1 MTDVSTAL
9 PVLHPDGDGPLPVL
23 RTDAV
28 YAVRDAH
35 RTARAYAVSLAM
47 RCTAWAG
54 PATGCPSVLS
64 YVLESGATR
73 LVVSSALSGGSSH
86 ARRLTE
92 HVRRHGDALLDL
104 VIEVPDAYAA
114 YDYAVDRGASS
125 VTEPFELSDRY
136 GTAVLAV
143 LGTPGPARHLLAD
156 RTAYPGP
163 YLPGYRPAPPDCLV
177 AA

>member
-1 MTDVSTAL
+1 MTDVSTA
-9 PVLHPDGDGPLPVL
+9 PHVLHPDGPGPLAAL

-28 YAVRDAH
+28 YAVRDA
-35 RTARAYAVSLAM
+35 RLAARHYAVSLAM

-54 PATGCPSVLS
+54 PATGCPSMLS
-64 YVLESGATR
+64 YVLESGPTR
-73 LVVSSALSGGSSH
+73 LVVSSALTPGSSH
-86 ARRLTE
+86 ARRIAE
-92 HVRRHGDALLDL
+92 HVERHGDSLLDL

-114 YDYAVDRGASS
+114 YDYAVDRGARS
-125 VTEPFELSDRY
+125 VTEPFELGDRY

-163 YLPGYRPAPPDCLV
+163 YLPGYRPAPPHLLQH
-177 AA
+177 